1 MKIEVIGTGCAT
13 CKQLYELTQ
22 RAVQQIDGETTLE
35 YIAETAGMK
44 RLMEL
49 GLMRSPA
56 ITRALYFCANST
68 ILSSLAISPSIE
80 KTPSVTII
88 LKR

>member
-22 RAVQQIDGETTLE
+22 RAVQQIHGETTLE

-56 ITRALYFCANST
+56 IAVDGKAVLIGY
-68 ILSSLAISPSIE
+68 E
-80 KTPSVTII
+80 PSVDKIRDLITG
-88 LKR
+88 KQS

>member
-56 ITRALYFCANST
+56 IAVDGKVVLIGY
-68 ILSSLAISPSIE
+68 E
-80 KTPSVTII
+80 PSVDKIRDLI
-88 LKR
+88 VGKQG